1 MADPPDQAAT
11 RPRTAPPAARP
22 AAGFAAPAVRAAG
35 AAQGSAA
42 GAAQGS
48 AAAGTAPGSIAAPAK
63 RAPRPPIVLL
73 VGDGEATSEALAA
86 SLKQRGLAVMTS
98 PAERAVA
105 AAVARAPDLVM
116 LLGDAAQEGGQ
127 RVIKT
132 LASRATT
139 ARLPVALLEDGDAA
153 SLDRRLRALRSGAI
167 AVIERQASVDAMA
180 ARIGDLAW
188 RVADHSTRSAAG
200 VEVTLDELTAV
211 IRKELGLLVPEDDG
225 QAVAA
230 PGREMAEAIQVFV
243 ERIRAL
249 VQRGDVEGA
258 RAALAARPPKMQL
271 DAGILADLD
280 DGATLALRGARVLLV
295 HDDPSRA
302 DALAQELRARGSIV
316 VVSGRSERG
325 LIRGRE
331 LDPEVVLLD
340 SGSVV
345 GRGVDVVQLL
355 ARDVRLR
362 WAAVLVVRWDEVWPA
377 GLGVPRMSTIAA
389 RVAPHRSAE
398 REIADRVVE
407 EARFDL
413 DVERIGP
420 SRILRALAMAPHVLG
435 VTALEDLGQVRVDL
449 ADGLVAGA
457 TADGLEGL
465 PALAKLLEMST
476 GVLRIERRRAP
487 STANVFLPVEDAL
500 AMAGRESSNGRLSSP
515 PPSATAVGDV
525 RAPDG
530 VGIEV
535 RGFEDEPRTLRT
547 EVAERVAPAVGKLD
561 TPFAGVRANTP
572 IIDGVPVPTSTRH
585 DDETTEVNLAQMQ
598 IASRVDTGERVTP
611 APRAVPPGA
620 DLDGSLAN
628 ADEPI
633 TRVDD
638 PIADGLAA
646 LLEPESMAPTSRMA
660 PRPRTPTPMP
670 QPPPRAHARPVQRK
684 ATLFGVQ
691 PPSSAAI
698 ALAASAATNE
708 DATDVSAVPIIA
720 PARELTA
727 LSDPS
732 DVAFGEVTS
741 VDGGPLGARAP
752 SEPES
757 AHATPMPPSAAHAST
772 EPVGAPALL
781 SARSPQSVSAP
792 VPTPAA
798 VPAVRPENTAPMTVK
813 RGNTPSASAPRSKLP
828 LALIGGALLLGVAAL
843 IAWRFAGPQLI
854 GAPAPPVTTPV
865 ATPRAIVPADRPTAP
880 TPTVP
885 TTQPNTTDTALA
897 ANAPLGTEA
906 QQPTLPALP
915 DVPPPDAGAPV
926 VAQTPTI
933 AVPRATPDAGPA
945 DAPALAAAEAQTLAT
960 ALDHALAEGVAAD
973 PDSECE
979 RLTEEARNVADPA
992 RAAAMLTRAADLSA
1006 RNPHPVEALARL
1018 YLRTGNAAGAVEWA
1032 TKLVTLRRRRASFR
1046 VLLGDARRAS
1056 GDDAAAR
1063 SAYEEALGLDPDDRE
1078 ARQRLSQ

>member
-11 RPRTAPPAARP
+11 RPRTAPPAARS
-22 AAGFAAPAVRAAG
+22 AAGFPAPAVRT
-35 AAQGSAA
+35 
-42 GAAQGS
+42 
-48 AAAGTAPGSIAAPAK
+48 AAGTAPGSIAAPAK

-73 VGDGEATSEALAA
+73 VGDGEATAEALVAA
-86 SLKQRGLAVMTS
+86 LKQRGLAVMTS

-116 LLGDAAQEGGQ
+116 LLGDAAREGGQ

-188 RVADHSTRSAAG
+188 RVADHSTRSAGG

-258 RAALAARPPKMQL
+258 RAALAARPPQMQL

-362 WAAVLVVRWDEVWPA
+362 WAAVLVVRWEEVWPA

-389 RVAPHRSAE
+389 RVAPHRAAE

-420 SRILRALAMAPHVLG
+420 SRILRALAMAPHVLA

-515 PPSATAVGDV
+515 PPSATAAGDV

-620 DLDGSLAN
+620 DLDDSLAN
-628 ADEPI
+628 ADEPV

-638 PIADGLAA
+638 PIAGGLAA
-646 LLEPESMAPTSRMA
+646 LLEPESMAPTPRMA
-660 PRPRTPTPMP
+660 PRPRMPTPMP
-670 QPPPRAHARPVQRK
+670 QPLAPARPTQRK

-691 PPSSAAI
+691 PPNSAAI
-698 ALAASAATNE
+698 ALAASAATND
-708 DATDVSAVPIIA
+708 DATDVSAVPSIA
-720 PARELTA
+720 AARELTA

-732 DVAFGEVTS
+732 DVAFGEVTA

-772 EPVGAPALL
+772 EPVVPPALL

-854 GAPAPPVTTPV
+854 GATTTPVTTPV
-865 ATPRAIVPADRPTAP
+865 ATPRPIVPADRPTAP

-915 DVPPPDAGAPV
+915 DVTPPDAGAPV

-933 AVPRATPDAGPA
+933 AVPRATPDASPA

>member
-1 MADPPDQAAT
+1 MADPSDEAAT
-11 RPRTAPPAARP
+11 RPRTALPTARP
-22 AAGFAAPAVRAAG
+22 AAGPAAPAVK
-35 AAQGSAA
+35 
-42 GAAQGS
+42 

-73 VGDGEATSEALAA
+73 VGDGEATGEALAA
-86 SLKQRGLAVMTS
+86 SLKQRGLGVMTS

-355 ARDVRLR
+355 ARDLRLR
-362 WAAVLVVRWDEVWPA
+362 WAAVLVVRWEDVWPA

-389 RVAPHRSAE
+389 RVAPHRAAE

-500 AMAGRESSNGRLSSP
+500 AMAGRESSTGRLSSP
-515 PPSATAVGDV
+515 PPSATAAGDV

-547 EVAERVAPAVGKLD
+547 DVADRSAPAMAKLD

-572 IIDGVPVPTSTRH
+572 MIDGVPVPTSTRH
-585 DDETTEVNLAQMQ
+585 DDETTEVNLVQMQ
-598 IASRVDTGERVTP
+598 IASRVDTGERITP
-611 APRAVPPGA
+611 APRAMPPGA
-620 DLDGSLAN
+620 DLDDSLAN

-638 PIADGLAA
+638 PIAGGLAA
-646 LLEPESMAPTSRMA
+646 LLEPESMAPTPRMA

-670 QPPPRAHARPVQRK
+670 QPQPGPLAPERPTQRK

-691 PPSSAAI
+691 APSHAAA
-698 ALAASAATNE
+698 ALGASAATNE
-708 DATDVSAVPIIA
+708 DATDVSDVPSIA
-720 PARELTA
+720 ATGALTA
-727 LSDPS
+727 LSEPS
-732 DVAFGEVTS
+732 DVAFAGVNA
-741 VDGGPLGARAP
+741 VDAGPLPTRAP
-752 SEPES
+752 SEPPS
-757 AHATPMPPSAAHAST
+757 PATPPPLRAARASAEPVVAPAALPPSDPPSPKLPTA
-772 EPVGAPALL
+772 APA
-781 SARSPQSVSAP
+781 
-792 VPTPAA
+792 AA
-798 VPAVRPENTAPMTVK
+798 ASRPERTAPMTVK
-813 RGNTPSASAPRSKLP
+813 RAEAPAKDAPRSKPP
-828 LALIGGALLLGVAAL
+828 LALIGGALVLGVGAL
-843 IAWRFAGPQLI
+843 LAWRFAGPLLN
-854 GAPAPPVTTPV
+854 GAPSSPVTTPIAAPRRVV
-865 ATPRAIVPADRPTAP
+865 AANRPPAA

-885 TTQPNTTDTALA
+885 TAQPGVTDTALA
-897 ANAPLGTEA
+897 ENPPPTE
-906 QQPTLPALP
+906 QPILPELPA
-915 DVPPPDAGAPV
+915 

-933 AVPRATPDAGPA
+933 AVPHATPDAGPA
-945 DAPALAAAEAQTLAT
+945 NAPALAAAEAQTLAT

-973 PDSECE
+973 PDTECE
-979 RLTEEARNVADPA
+979 RLTEDARNVADPA
-992 RAAAMLTRAADLSA
+992 RAAAMLTRAADLSV

-1018 YLRTGNAAGAVEWA
+1018 YLRTGNATGAVEWA
-1032 TKLVTLRRRRASFR
+1032 TKLVALRRRRASFR
-1046 VLLGDARRAS
+1046 VLLGDARRAA
-1056 GDDAAAR
+1056 GDEAAAR
-1063 SAYEEALGLDPDDRE
+1063 GAYEEALGLDPDDRE
-1078 ARQRLSQ
+1078 ARQRLGQ